1 MAKTY
6 TVKSGDTLWD
16 IAKSNNTTVADIQA
30 ANPSIKN
37 PDRIYSGAVIT
48 IPGAKQAAAQQTS
61 SANTNTS
68 STANNNTNAAP
79 KEINPATDYK
89 QYTYD
94 DSTNEAYQQALAALQ
109 QAQKSLPT
117 YNGTYDAQLDE
128 VYNQIVNREKFS
140 YDLNSDALYQ
150 QYAEQYKT
158 QGKLAMMDTMGQAA
172 AMTGG
177 YGNSYASAAGNQAY
191 QAYLQQ
197 LNDVVPE
204 LYGMALDQY
213 NQEGQDLLNQ
223 YAMLGDM
230 ADTEYGRYQD
240 SLNQYW
246 QNVSYHT
253 DQANNAYD
261 RGYSNWY
268 NGYQNAY
275 QAERDRV
282 SDERWQTEYDEALR
296 QYNEQMAYQKERD
309 KIADDRYERE
319 YADSKAASSSGGSS
333 SGTRG
338 TLSTALSGRGYDNG
352 NLTTAQVKELQNALG
367 VSADGLFGGDSKKA
381 ALALGFS
388 SADVAYDALVKNRAP
403 AGGDDDLEADLNTL
417 IRKGASKSQIGSL
430 LRAELQEG
438 NITQAEYNK
447 LKEQY
452 MPRGNTY

>member
-6 TVKSGDTLWD
+6 TVKSGDTLWN

-37 PDRIYSGAVIT
+37 PDRIYSGDVIT
-48 IPGAKQAAAQQTS
+48 IPGAKQEATSNTGSTNKSSGS
-61 SANTNTS
+61 SAQKNTNT
-68 STANNNTNAAP
+68 NTGNEAAAP
-79 KEINPATDYK
+79 DYSQYSYDASTD
-89 QYTYD
+89 D
-94 DSTNEAYQQALAALQ
+94 AYQQALAALQ
-109 QAQKSLPT
+109 QAQKTLPT
-117 YNGTYDAQLDE
+117 YAGTYDQQLNDL
-128 VYNQIVNREKFS
+128 YNQIVNREKFS

-150 QYAEQYKT
+150 QYAQQYQT
-158 QGKLAMMDTMGQAA
+158 RGKLAMMDTMGQAA

-191 QAYLQQ
+191 QGYLQQ

-240 SLNQYW
+240 SLDRYW
-246 QNVSYHT
+246 QHVSYLA
-253 DQANNAYD
+253 DQADSAYNK
-261 RGYSNWY
+261 GYTNWKDDY
-268 NGYQNAY
+268 LNKYT
-275 QAERDRV
+275 AERDKV
-282 SDERWQTEYDEALR
+282 ADDQWQKEYDETVR
-296 QYNEQMAYQKERD
+296 QYDEGMKYQRERD
-309 KIADDRYERE
+309 AVEDGKT
-319 YADSKAASSSGGSS
+319 STGTT

-452 MPRGNTY
+452 LPRGNTY

>member
-6 TVKSGDTLWD
+6 TVKSGDTLWG

-37 PDRIYSGAVIT
+37 PDRIYSGDVIT
-48 IPGAKQAAAQQTS
+48 LPGAEATAAKTNTNTTTNKSSGS
-61 SANTNTS
+61 SAQKNTNTS
-68 STANNNTNAAP
+68 TGNEAAAP
-79 KEINPATDYK
+79 DYSQYSYDASTD
-89 QYTYD
+89 
-94 DSTNEAYQQALAALQ
+94 EAYQQALAALQ
-109 QAQKSLPT
+109 EAQKTLPT
-117 YNGTYDAQLDE
+117 YAGTYDQQLNDL
-128 VYNQIVNREKFS
+128 YNQIVNREKFS

-150 QYAEQYKT
+150 QYAQQYQT
-158 QGKLAMMDTMGQAA
+158 RGKLAMMDTMGQAA

-191 QAYLQQ
+191 QGYLQQ

-240 SLNQYW
+240 SLDRYW
-246 QNVSYHT
+246 QNVSYHA
-253 DQANNAYD
+253 DQADSAYSK
-261 RGYSNWY
+261 GYTNWKDDY
-268 NGYQNAY
+268 LNKYT
-275 QAERDRV
+275 AERDKV
-282 SDERWQTEYDEALR
+282 ADEQWQKEYDETVR
-296 QYNEQMAYQKERD
+296 QYDEGMKYQRERD
-309 KIADDRYERE
+309 AVEDGKT
-319 YADSKAASSSGGSS
+319 STGTT

-338 TLSTALSGRGYDNG
+338 TVETALSNRGYDNG
-352 NLTTAQVKELQNALG
+352 GLTSAQVKELQKALG
-367 VSADGLFGGDSKKA
+367 VTADGYFGGDSKKA

-388 SADVAYDALVKNRAP
+388 NPDVAYDALVKKNKAP
-403 AGGDDDLEADLNTL
+403 EAEPVGDDDIEADLNTL

-447 LKEQY
+447 LKEIY